1 MNTHFRYTHMFLHL
15 QARLCEEVDAVLGVD
30 GEPTYDN
37 MSAASMP
44 YMNGVVYE
52 TLRLHPPVPYD
63 AKICLHEV
71 RFNMGYLRESCI

>member
-1 MNTHFRYTHMFLHL
+1 M
-15 QARLCEEVDAVLGVD
+15 LGVD

-71 RFNMGYLRESCI
+71 RFKMGYFREVCV

>member
-1 MNTHFRYTHMFLHL
+1 MTTHHTHFYYQLVYTFSPTSLLL
-15 QARLCEEVDAVLGVD
+15 QTTLCEEVDAVLGVD

-71 RFNMGYLRESCI
+71 RF